1 MRNLYNETGAPN
13 SYVGIIKE
21 IYNLFMEL
29 APSTD
34 EGKLFVE
41 NLFREWSRQVENN
54 WMPLL
59 FVGGIENKEKYLSF
73 SHSDPSITEFG
84 KNISL
89 LIKGGDYNLL
99 VNLCAEEHY
108 KNTGVYPEWLESDL
122 RGTSEQ
128 CKQDILQDKFNGV
141 VSDLYDSIKKDLV
154 QSGAI
159 SIDET
164 AEMYNKV
171 VSNIKNY
178 ILKNSEVDTVEG
190 QRFLNENINKLFESK
205 TPILDLKE
213 FKTNAQQV
221 APHDAKLMDIL
232 KFVNKNVKNSP
243 SLNVLLNIAKEEHL
257 QNTGRTNEPANDEV
271 LEKLKDYW
279 TAGDSEIEQAIKNGI
294 FDQLKSNLIMNLKSD
309 MIPDSK
315 NTRIVHV
322 PEEAPVSKLL
332 EAIQDLAVYTPVGVM
347 WDDNENNQKLAFI
360 GEDIFEISQESETE
374 QITYNY
380 KSPDSVGLIPDNL
393 RRFKEAYSE
402 LSFDSVKQIFRPAS
416 DKWDFDIHIENGDV
430 FITNPTVEDNTFE
443 SIMIED
449 ISEVRELFVETL
461 NLLELSETLTEQDLA
476 LLRRDADNFVIVAM
490 NWKKLYAFDDL
501 LQIQSLNENQMVII
515 PAAIMEGNGTK
526 QILVGTNQK
535 KTEEYKSWQELV
547 NNINRNIGLK
557 TENSVN
563 KIFESKLSN
572 EINQNIEKV
581 NKINQLKNQQQQ
593 LNQDIQSKQNLLKIA
608 DPNSPAQEKLQSELD
623 KLNSD
628 LDINL
633 QELDMLVNQ

>member
-1 MRNLYNETGAPN
+1 LH
-13 SYVGIIKE
+13 
-21 IYNLFMEL
+21 
-29 APSTD
+29 
-34 EGKLFVE
+34 
-41 NLFREWSRQVENN
+41 
-54 WMPLL
+54 LL
-59 FVGGIENKEKYLSF
+59 
-73 SHSDPSITEFG
+73 
-84 KNISL
+84 
-89 LIKGGDYNLL
+89 
-99 VNLCAEEHY
+99 
-108 KNTGVYPEWLESDL
+108 
-122 RGTSEQ
+122 
-128 CKQDILQDKFNGV
+128 
-141 VSDLYDSIKKDLV
+141 
-154 QSGAI
+154 
-159 SIDET
+159 
-164 AEMYNKV
+164 
-171 VSNIKNY
+171 
-178 ILKNSEVDTVEG
+178 
-190 QRFLNENINKLFESK
+190 
-205 TPILDLKE
+205 
-213 FKTNAQQV
+213 
-221 APHDAKLMDIL
+221 
-232 KFVNKNVKNSP
+232 
-243 SLNVLLNIAKEEHL
+243 
-257 QNTGRTNEPANDEV
+257 
-271 LEKLKDYW
+271 
-279 TAGDSEIEQAIKNGI
+279 
-294 FDQLKSNLIMNLKSD
+294 
-309 MIPDSK
+309 
-315 NTRIVHV
+315 
-322 PEEAPVSKLL
+322 
-332 EAIQDLAVYTPVGVM
+332 
-347 WDDNENNQKLAFI
+347 
-360 GEDIFEISQESETE
+360 
-374 QITYNY
+374 
-380 KSPDSVGLIPDNL
+380 
-393 RRFKEAYSE
+393 
-402 LSFDSVKQIFRPAS
+402 KQIFRPAS

-515 PAAIMEGNGTK
+515 PADIVNDNGTK